1 MGVGVVFNNGQ
12 KEMANKE
19 MITQDYKI
27 ELVVQADVENNP
39 RKWLKLANK
48 YGGFPFGEML
58 LLPTSPTIVKVYS
71 YSVEPIDNSQSEYK
85 YLDDMKKL

>member
-1 MGVGVVFNNGQ
+1 MGVGVVFHNGQ
-12 KEMANKE
+12 REMANKE

-27 ELVVQADVENNP
+27 ELVVRADVENNP
-39 RKWLKLANK
+39 KSWLKNANK

-58 LLPTSPTIVKVYS
+58 LLAASPTIVKVYS

-85 YLDDMKKL
+85 YLDDMKEL

>member
-1 MGVGVVFNNGQ
+1 MGVGVVFHNGQ

-39 RKWLKLANK
+39 KNWLKNANK

-58 LLPTSPTIVKVYS
+58 LLAASPTIVKVYS